1 MATPVP
7 VVSMMYFFVFTP
19 PKTFFMCSPAFSAM
33 STNCAIGFAA
43 GFGGSRGAQTR
54 ARERKKGKAR
64 CSRKPAAAGRR
75 SERRPNIVVLY
86 GSIFDIRFQHRLGQ
100 GGFDRPMCLPVRW

>member
-33 STNCAIGFAA
+33 STKFAIGFVA
-43 GFGGSRGAQTR
+43 GFGGSFAPPTR
-54 ARERKKGKAR
+54 ATERKNGTAR
-64 CSRKPAAAGRR
+64 CSRKHVAPGMF
-75 SERRPNIVVLY
+75 SEKRPKIVVLC
-86 GSIFDIRFQHRLGQ
+86 GFVSDSRFGHCPGQ
-100 GGFDRPMCLPVRW
+100 G